1 MIITCSETARS
12 HMTSPPIYLHEFSYE
27 WKLIGGFDNMAQSK
41 RMDPY
46 LQDSQSS
53 FALFARGSDN
63 PSSNS
68 NGVVKESELSALL
81 KKIIGTP

>member
-1 MIITCSETARS
+1 
-12 HMTSPPIYLHEFSYE
+12 
-27 WKLIGGFDNMAQSK
+27 MAQSK

-81 KKIIGTP
+81 KKLSELPNNIIGQALLRMEAKCCFISEFISIFFLNINPSP